1 MQCVVSTFE
10 YLKTYSFNSWV
21 KYIIII
27 YSPSHPI
34 SPSALV
40 SLVSSL
46 SPLGSVPSVRVTNCP
61 IPVDPLAS
69 LFSSLGLNVSA
80 VEVLQMN
87 YVPRQSSE
95 DLQGLV

>member
-1 MQCVVSTFE
+1 MQCLVSIFE
-10 YLKTYSFNSWV
+10 YSKTYSLIKLLKSFT
-21 KYIIII
+21 I

-61 IPVDPLAS
+61 IPVDPLAA
-69 LFSSLGLNVSA
+69 LFGSLGLNVSA

-95 DLQGLV
+95 DLQGLF